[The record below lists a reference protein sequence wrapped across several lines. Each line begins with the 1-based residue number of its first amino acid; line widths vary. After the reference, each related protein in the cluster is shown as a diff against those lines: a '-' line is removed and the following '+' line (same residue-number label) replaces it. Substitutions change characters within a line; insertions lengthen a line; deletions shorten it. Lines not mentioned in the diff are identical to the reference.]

1 MMLWITLIVSTLLD
15 TFYNL
20 CYNELNDSFV
30 DVTVHCFLIVSL
42 PFISMYFKL
51 VSYLLTR
58 LRGNFMAS
66 INLFISLVQLI
77 VDATNLVGSNPTVR
91 KIFIDIANWVEYVAC
106 TKLSFH
112 ITQKKTSHYIIYDI
126 MGSFFCDNH

>member
-1 MMLWITLIVSTLLD
+1 MILWIALSVSTLLD

-51 VSYLLTR
+51 VSNLMSR

-66 INLFISLVQLI
+66 ISLFISFAQLI
-77 VDATNLVGSNPTVR
+77 VEVTNLVGSNPTVL
-91 KIFIDIANWVEYVAC
+91 KIFIDIAKWVEYVAC
-106 TKLSFH
+106 TKLSFY
-112 ITQKKTSHYIIYDI
+112 ITKKKLPIISYMI
-126 MGSFFCDNH
+126 